1 MTEPKNLLDEIRITF
16 PRETCSDYYYA
27 TQKEWIETNGIGGF
41 ASSTIIGA
49 NVRRYH
55 GLLIA
60 SLKPPTHR
68 FVLLSKLEENISI
81 NGKTF
86 EFSTNQYPFIIHPE
100 GHKNIERFE
109 YDIYPRFI
117 YAFNNTLIEK
127 SVLMLHGENSTIIRY
142 RILKSDHP
150 VTLTVRPLCA
160 FRDYHSLS
168 LENSALN
175 HNIREEANGFSIHP
189 YLDLP
194 PMRLICDKGQ
204 IDPKFFWYKNAEYRK
219 EHERGL
225 EFTED
230 LFSPALLTVQ
240 LLEKESL
247 CILATTD
254 DNTMKTQPQSLD
266 TLFEKEIRRRIE
278 LVQNMPLKDPL
289 ARSLALA
296 ADSFI
301 VKKKD
306 GTHTVIAG
314 YHWFSDWGR
323 DTMISLTG
331 LTLSCGKFDVA
342 KSILR
347 TFSNYISEGMLPNRF
362 PDLDETP
369 EYNNADGTLWYFVAI
384 YNYFRYTQDA
394 AFIKNELYGKLKE
407 IIDWHLRGTR
417 YNIKMDEDGLLYAGH
432 EGVQLTWMDA
442 KIGDW
447 VVTPRTG
454 KPVEINALWFNALCI
469 MRELAKTLKEP
480 KDAGAYALLAERTKN
495 SFNRQFWDEE
505 KQCLYD
511 VVNGSE
517 KNHEIRPN
525 QIFAVSLPFEIIDSD
540 KQKAV
545 VRLVEKELLTNYGLR
560 SLAKN
565 SDHFIGT
572 YAGDPYHRDAAYHQ
586 GTVWAWLIG
595 PYLEAY
601 LKVHEFSADSMT
613 YCEKILRQFD
623 QQLTDG
629 GIGTVSEIFDGDEP
643 HLPKGCISQAWSV
656 AEILRLLEL
665 LKQKPHA

>member
-1 MTEPKNLLDEIRITF
+1 MTETQNLLEEIRITF
-16 PRETCSDYYYA
+16 SRETCSDYYYA

-55 GLLIA
+55 GLLVA
-60 SLKPPTHR
+60 SLRPPTHR

-81 NGKTF
+81 NGKIF

-109 YDIYPRFI
+109 YDVYPRFI
-117 YAFNNTLIEK
+117 YQFNNTLVEK

-142 RILKSDHP
+142 RILESDHP

-168 LENSALN
+168 HENSALD
-175 HNIREEANGFSIHP
+175 HNIQMETNGFSIHP
-189 YLDLP
+189 YVELP
-194 PMRLICDKGQ
+194 SMRLIYDKGHA
-204 IDPKFFWYKNAEYRK
+204 DPKFFWYKNAEYRK

-230 LFSPALLTVQ
+230 LFSPALLNFQ
-240 LLEKESL
+240 LSKGESL
-247 CILATTD
+247 NILATTD
-254 DNTMKTQPQSLD
+254 ENTVKAQPE
-266 TLFEKEIRRRIE
+266 TIPRLFEKEVQRRSEI
-278 LVQNMPLKDPL
+278 VKSMPLKDPL

-306 GTHTVIAG
+306 GTDTIIAG

-384 YNYFRYTQDA
+384 YNYFQATKDA
-394 AFIKNELYGKLKE
+394 AFVKNELYPKLKD
-407 IIDWHLRGTR
+407 IIDWHIRGTR
-417 YNIKMDEDGLLYAGH
+417 YNIKMDENGLLYAGH

-454 KPVEINALWFNALCI
+454 KPVEINALWYNALCI

-495 SFNRQFWDEE
+495 SFNREFWNEE
-505 KQCLYD
+505 QQCLFD
-511 VVNGSE
+511 VVSGSE
-517 KNHEIRPN
+517 KNNEVRPN
-525 QIFAVSLPFEIIDSD
+525 QIFAVSLPFDIIDTE

-545 VRLVEKELLTNYGLR
+545 VALIEKDLLTRCGLR
-560 SLAKN
+560 SLAN
-565 SDHFIGT
+565 GSEHFIGT
-572 YAGDPYHRDAAYHQ
+572 YSGDPYHRDAAYHQ

-601 LKVHEFSADSMT
+601 LKINEYSEASLA
-613 YCEKILRQFD
+613 YCKKILHQFN
-623 QQLTDG
+623 QQISDR

-656 AEILRLLEL
+656 AEILRLLEIL
-665 LKQKPHA
+665 EKKTHV